1 MGGNTYIRKNFNEIE
16 ITNFVEFIIQNP
28 LCSLRTGNIFDN
40 EKSWRAD
47 VARLLDQESSRLFYF
62 LLETHNKK
70 YFCNHC
76 NFQLGLESFRYS
88 GSGKGF
94 SKYCQSCTKI
104 GVWRR
109 NLSSEKLKERG
120 KKIKEI
126 KLKFYQTYHGKEVAK
141 EIGRKNSEKL
151 KSFFKTPKGIDNI
164 EKSRKYNQQIMTE
177 KILSG
182 KFTPNSNNKNTYWN
196 SYYKDKK
203 FRSSWEALYQFLYPN
218 DEYEKLR
225 ITYKFNEKTYIY
237 IVDFIN
243 YNDKIVTEVK
253 PKEMCDNQ
261 KFISKFNS
269 LQYWCKTNGFTV
281 RIATQEFLVSHPFPN
296 NLQNFD
302 SKSIQKIQKLYE
314 TTKN

>member
-16 ITNFVEFIIQNP
+16 ITNFVEVVIQNP
-28 LCSLRTGNIFDN
+28 LCSLRTGKVFND

-47 VARLLDQESSRLFYF
+47 VARLLDQKSSQLFYF
-62 LLETHNKK
+62 LLETYNKN

-76 NFQLGLESFRYS
+76 NFQLGIESFKYS
-88 GSGKGF
+88 GSSKGF
-94 SKYCQSCTKI
+94 SKYCQACTKI
-104 GVWRR
+104 GVWRKS
-109 NLSSEKLKERG
+109 LSPEQLKERG

-126 KLKFYQTYHGKEVAK
+126 KLKFYQTTHGKEVAK
-141 EIGRKNSEKL
+141 ETGQKNSKKL
-151 KSFFKTPKGIDNI
+151 KSFFKTPEGIDNI
-164 EKSRKYNQQIMTE
+164 EKIRKHNQQIMKE

-182 KFTPNSNNKNTYWN
+182 KFTPNSNNKNTHWD

-218 DEYEKLR
+218 DEHEKLR
-225 ITYKFNEKTYIY
+225 IAYKFKEKTYIY

-253 PKEMCDNQ
+253 PKEMCNDQ
-261 KFISKFNS
+261 KFIAKFNS
-269 LQYWCKTNGFTV
+269 LQSWCKTNDFTA
-281 RIATQEFLVSHPFPN
+281 RIATQEFLVSHPFPK
-296 NLQNFD
+296 NLQDFD
-302 SKSIQKIQKLYE
+302 SKTIQKIKKLYE

>member
-16 ITNFVEFIIQNP
+16 IANFVKFAIQNP
-28 LCSLRTGNIFDN
+28 LKSIRSDKIFDN

-47 VARLLDQESSRLFYF
+47 VARLLDHESSQLFYF
-62 LLETHNKK
+62 LLETYNKK

-76 NFQLGLESFRYS
+76 NFQLGIESFKYS
-88 GSGKGF
+88 GSDKGF

-104 GVWRR
+104 GVWRG

-126 KLKFYQTYHGKEVAK
+126 KLKFYQTDYGKKAAK

-151 KSFFKTPKGIDNI
+151 KNFFKTSEGIANI
-164 EKSRKYNQQIMTE
+164 EKSRKYNQQYMKE

-182 KFTPNSNNKNTYWN
+182 KFTPNSNNKNTHWD

-203 FRSSWEALYQFLYPN
+203 FRSSWEALYQSLYPN
-218 DEYEKLR
+218 DEHEKLR
-225 ITYKFNEKTYIY
+225 ITYEFKEKTHIY

-253 PKEMCDNQ
+253 PKEMCNDQ
-261 KFISKFNS
+261 KFIAKFKS
-269 LQYWCKTNGFTV
+269 LQSWCKANGFTA
-281 RIATQEFLVSHPFPN
+281 RIATQEFLVSHPFPE

-302 SKSIQKIQKLYE
+302 SKTIQKIQKLYE